1 MRVVIADSSCLVL
14 FTNISRLDILE
25 QMFSDVWVTTVVGRE
40 YGLPL
45 PDWVTVHDPID
56 SEREQSLALILDLG
70 EASSIALAIETFG
83 SRIIIDEKKGRRVA
97 LSLGLDVVG
106 TLGILIE
113 ASENG
118 LIGADRHLVDQLD
131 RVGFRL
137 SNRLKNHL
145 IGEE

>member
-1 MRVVIADSSCLVL
+1 MQVVIADSSCLVL
-14 FTNISRLDILE
+14 FTNIGRLDILE
-25 QMFSDVWVTTVVGRE
+25 QMFSKVWVTTAVADE

-45 PDWVTVHDPID
+45 PEWVSIHDPID
-56 SEREQSLALILDLG
+56 IERERSLSLILDYG
-70 EASSIALAIETFG
+70 EASSIALALETLE
-83 SRIIIDEKKGRRVA
+83 SRIIIDEKKGRRVT

-131 RVGFRL
+131 RAGFRL
-137 SNRLKNHL
+137 STQLKNHL
-145 IGEE
+145 IGEG